1 MTFGRWLKIK
11 LRNNK
16 LTQTALANKLNISDN
31 TVNSWAADK
40 RKPDTTHFIWVC
52 KIIAAEE
59 NTAEHTIYYEASE
72 FFL

>member
-1 MTFGRWLKIK
+1 M
-11 LRNNK
+11 
-16 LTQTALANKLNISDN
+16 
-31 TVNSWAADK
+31 ADK
-40 RKPDTTHFIWVC
+40 RKPETTHFIWLC